1 MCCSNSNN
9 NIVNDEKANN
19 ELIDF
24 IVEGKLIESDIDYH
38 ITYNEINTYII
49 SYTKLHRF
57 FNTKKYFK
65 GAYQSTNELL
75 LISTIENKY
84 AMISLINTSLS
95 CNLLSY
101 KIQVKQIKKDILSI
115 SQCLS
120 ETLNYFQKM
129 NYFLEGIVTHLS
141 SKHISIF
148 FIFNKTKINYA
159 FEYHVKYI
167 TEPIDD
173 NMIYSIIKENND
185 KKLKSIFTV
194 DIEDK
199 DNAAITKVTYFIFEK
214 NISFND
220 DTHFMYYISK
230 HNVSSQIEFINDTTS
245 MISRLS
251 SEYTPSTLYIN
262 ENKAFFILLVSTDNT
277 KTSNSFI

>member
-9 NIVNDEKANN
+9 NIVNDENVN
-19 ELIDF
+19 TEIIDL

-38 ITYNEINTYII
+38 IKYNEINTYVI

-57 FNTKKYFK
+57 FNTKRYFK
-65 GAYQSTNELL
+65 GSFQSTNELL
-75 LISTIENKY
+75 MISSIDNKY

-95 CNLLSY
+95 YNLLSY
-101 KIQVKQIKKDILSI
+101 KIQVKHIKKDILSI

-120 ETLNYFQKM
+120 ETMNTFQKL
-129 NYFLEGIVTHLS
+129 NYFLEGIITHLS

-159 FEYHVKYI
+159 FEYDIKYI

-173 NMIYSIIKENND
+173 NSIYSIVKENND

-199 DNAAITKVTYFIFEK
+199 DNAAITKVHYFIFEK

-220 DTHFMYYISK
+220 DTKFLYYISK
-230 HNVSSQIEFINDTTS
+230 HNISSQISFINDTTS

-251 SEYTPSTLYIN
+251 SDYTPSTLYIA
-262 ENKAFFILLVSTDNT
+262 ENKAYFILLVNNETP